1 MMAAMQVV
9 VSTAADTSFNF
20 AASVGITV
28 FDDRFGRN

>member
-1 MMAAMQVV
+1 MEVV
-9 VSTAADTSFNF
+9 INVANTSFDF